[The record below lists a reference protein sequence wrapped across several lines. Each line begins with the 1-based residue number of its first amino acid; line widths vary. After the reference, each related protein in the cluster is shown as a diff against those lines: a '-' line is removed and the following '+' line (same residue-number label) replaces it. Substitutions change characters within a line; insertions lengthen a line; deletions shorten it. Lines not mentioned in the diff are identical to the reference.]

1 MKKFAIALAAS
12 HLALVTA
19 ATAQTGAWIEIDDD
33 ALAVDQFQMTV
44 DELEDM
50 DVVNMEGEV
59 IGEVEEVLGT
69 ADGTATAFAVEIGGF
84 LGIGETDAI
93 VPFDQVTAADGEL
106 QVEMDAAAVEALE
119 RWND

>member
-1 MKKFAIALAAS
+1 MKKFLVALAAS
-12 HLALVTA
+12 QIALVTA

-33 ALAVDQFQMTV
+33 ALAVDQFEMTV
-44 DELEDM
+44 DQLEDM

-119 RWND
+119 RWDD